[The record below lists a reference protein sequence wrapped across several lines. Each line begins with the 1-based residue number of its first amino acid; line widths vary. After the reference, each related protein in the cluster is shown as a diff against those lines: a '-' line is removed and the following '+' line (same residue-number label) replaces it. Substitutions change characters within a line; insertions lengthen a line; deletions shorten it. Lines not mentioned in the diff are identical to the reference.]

1 MRQNVYYG
9 RTSTSRRASL
19 VNRLALAGVL
29 SALLPAPATAGE
41 MVTVAASPTESQ
53 HMRSV
58 TMSIIP
64 EVQFTPFPIE
74 RGQAERVWG
83 SGFVPDLPCEVLSDA
98 AITQPTCTT
107 NDTGEVAGSF
117 VAPATAG
124 VLTVLV
130 CQGGCKTAQAGGFDL
145 QLVDARPEIT
155 IQPEQARPGD
165 AVQLH
170 GLDFLPGGVDVFALG
185 SRSTVDDAPWGEFR
199 LKLVVPRDITIGRQ
213 TVRACSGKA
222 CASRTF
228 LVLPPATSS
237 TASATPSPSPSRSPS
252 PTPSP
257 SRTQPSSAAPSSTA
271 THFSTAAPSSAPT
284 QSTGGVPSSTA
295 TPSPATPST
304 AAGSTNRR
312 PWPPGPAIM
321 VAAILLTAAVAFLA
335 HPLSRRDRS
344 RRWTRRHVTT
354 RVAAGA
360 PLTASLAVPASGS
373 RRIRIRPHM
382 DLGQQTLE
390 EVPR

>member
-213 TVRACSGKA
+213 RRS
-222 CASRTF
+222 
-228 LVLPPATSS
+228 LVHRYPLL
-237 TASATPSPSPSRSPS
+237 
-252 PTPSP
+252 
-257 SRTQPSSAAPSSTA
+257 
-271 THFSTAAPSSAPT
+271 
-284 QSTGGVPSSTA
+284 
-295 TPSPATPST
+295 
-304 AAGSTNRR
+304 NRR
-312 PWPPGPAIM
+312 PVLRADAVHRRGALVDRHAIAGHAVDRRGFDKPATMAPRPGDHGRRHPPDRGRGVPGPPTEPERPQPP
-321 VAAILLTAAVAFLA
+321 V
-335 HPLSRRDRS
+335 D
-344 RRWTRRHVTT
+344 
-354 RVAAGA
+354 
-360 PLTASLAVPASGS
+360 PASRDNAGSGRRPADGQPGGAGQRVEADTDPAAYGS
-373 RRIRIRPHM
+373 RPA
-382 DLGQQTLE
+382 DT
-390 EVPR
+390 